1 MDPDGGLLYA
11 VLPDP
16 ANEHVKGCRD
26 SGGRDARGGE
36 RERPRSRPSVHGVV
50 CGSRAGPRDFGFRE
64 REGPAGGPG
73 VYRVIGRAPRLRDS
87 GLRQGERP
95 RGGVG
100 VDGVI
105 LRRVCGVRDLRLRR
119 GKGPRCRVRIDGVIR
134 RYRLRP
140 RGLEDPTVAVF
151 QPVEQRL
158 RVGRQR
164 EPDLVHSAE
173 RGRRGEA
180 DFTCERLK
188 VDRQVRPRP
197 HLRRS
202 RPRYRVLPGCCC
214 RSVGGG
220 LPSCA

>member
-1 MDPDGGLLYA
+1 MI
-11 VLPDP
+11 V
-16 ANEHVKGCRD
+16 
-26 SGGRDARGGE
+26 GRCA
-36 RERPRSRPSVHGVV
+36 
-50 CGSRAGPRDFGFRE
+50 GSRD
-64 REGPAGGPG
+64 
-73 VYRVIGRAPRLRDS
+73 L

-105 LRRVCGVRDLRLRR
+105 LRRVCGVRDLRLWR
-119 GKGPRCRVRIDGVIR
+119 GKGPRSRVRIDGVIR

-140 RGLEDPTVAVF
+140 CSLEDPPVAVF

-164 EPDLVHSAE
+164 EPNLIDSAE

-180 DFTCERLK
+180 DFAGKRLK
-188 VDRQVRPRP
+188 VDRQVRPGP
-197 HLRRS
+197 TCGEI
-202 RPRYRVLPGCCC
+202 RPRCRVLPGCCC
-214 RSVGGG
+214 RSAGGW